1 MLINNIINKIIFIL
15 NLSMMV
21 TDKKNNMSILNNLKI
36 IILEIKASCFKNT
49 QQLILL
55 ISTFLL
61 VFFIRFLLMIM
72 DSIFVI
78 DEYSIQRVIFI
89 ISTSLL
95 VMGLE
100 IGFTKL
106 IFQIMD
112 DIQTSMTDVFNYF
125 HLLWKYITGL
135 LLFYLSI
142 SIGFLPGMLF
152 IYWKTKG
159 EFLDILFDSI
169 NDPYFQEL
177 VAGYF
182 DTNDLLMLIIIIC
195 IPGVYLSIRLCF
207 WSYFIIDQE
216 ITARDAIKKSF
227 NVSKNKEFEIII
239 YLFIILVFNLIGLI
253 SIIGICFTIPLTYL
267 FLCKYFRLLN
277 QNLK

>member
-1 MLINNIINKIIFIL
+1 
-15 NLSMMV
+15 
-21 TDKKNNMSILNNLKI
+21 MSILDNLKI
-36 IILEIKASCFKNT
+36 IIFEIKSSYFKNT
-49 QQLILL
+49 QHLILL
-55 ISTFLL
+55 ISSFLL
-61 VFFIRFLLMIM
+61 VFLIRSLLMIM

-78 DEYSIQRVIFI
+78 DEYSIQRIIFI
-89 ISTSLL
+89 TSTSLL

-106 IFQIMD
+106 IFKITD
-112 DIQTSMTDVFNYF
+112 DSKTSMTDIFNYF

-182 DTNDLLMLIIIIC
+182 NTNDLLILIIVIC
-195 IPGVYLSIRLCF
+195 IPGIYLSIRLCF

-216 ITARDAIKKSF
+216 ITALDAIKKSLYI
-227 NVSKNKEFEIII
+227 SKNKEFEIII
-239 YLFIILVFNLIGLI
+239 YLFIILIFNLIGLI
-253 SIIGICFTIPLTYL
+253 SIFGICFTIPLTYM

-277 QNLK
+277 QRLK

>member
-1 MLINNIINKIIFIL
+1 
-15 NLSMMV
+15 
-21 TDKKNNMSILNNLKI
+21 MSILNNFKFILLEMKSSYFNNTSQLK
-36 IILEIKASCFKNT
+36 
-49 QQLILL
+49 LL
-55 ISTFLL
+55 ISSFLL
-61 VFFIRFLLMIM
+61 VFLIRLLLMIM

-78 DEYSIQRVIFI
+78 EEHSIQRIIFI

-112 DIQTSMTDVFNYF
+112 NIQSSVTVVFNYF
-125 HLLWKYITGL
+125 HLLGKYISGL

-142 SIGFLPGMLF
+142 SIGFLPGFLF

-159 EFLDILFDSI
+159 EFLDILFDSM

-182 DTNDLLMLIIIIC
+182 NTNDLLILIIMIC
-195 IPGVYLSIRLCF
+195 IPGVYLSVRLCF
-207 WSYFIIDQE
+207 WSYFIIDKE
-216 ITARDAIKKSF
+216 ITALDAIKKSYF
-227 NVSKNKEFEIII
+227 VSTNKEFEIII
-239 YLFIILVFNLIGLI
+239 YLFIILVFNLIGLL

-277 QNLK
+277 HNLK

>member
-1 MLINNIINKIIFIL
+1 MN
-15 NLSMMV
+15 
-21 TDKKNNMSILNNLKI
+21 ILNNFKLI
-36 IILEIKASCFKNT
+36 IFEMKSSYFNNT
-49 QQLILL
+49 SQLMLL
-55 ISTFLL
+55 ISSFLL
-61 VFFIRFLLMIM
+61 VFLIRSLLMIM

-78 DEYSIQRVIFI
+78 DEYSIQRIIFI

-112 DIQTSMTDVFNYF
+112 NIQSSPKNVFNYF
-125 HLLWKYITGL
+125 YLLRKYIAGL

-142 SIGFLPGMLF
+142 GIGFLPGMLF

-182 DTNDLLMLIIIIC
+182 DTNDLLILIIIIC

-207 WSYFIIDQE
+207 WSYFIIDEE
-216 ITARDAIKKSF
+216 ITALDAIKKSYF
-227 NVSKNKEFEIII
+227 ISTNKEFEIII
-239 YLFIILVFNLIGLI
+239 YLFIILVFNLIGLL

-267 FLCKYFRLLN
+267 FLCKYFRILN
-277 QNLK
+277 HNLK

>member
-1 MLINNIINKIIFIL
+1 
-15 NLSMMV
+15 
-21 TDKKNNMSILNNLKI
+21 
-36 IILEIKASCFKNT
+36 
-49 QQLILL
+49 
-55 ISTFLL
+55 
-61 VFFIRFLLMIM
+61 M

-78 DEYSIQRVIFI
+78 DEYSIQRIIFI

-106 IFQIMD
+106 IFQIID
-112 DIQTSMTDVFNYF
+112 DTKASMKDIFNYF
-125 HLLWKYITGL
+125 HLLWKYIIGL
-135 LLFYLSI
+135 LLFYLLI
-142 SIGFLPGMLF
+142 SIVALPGILF

-159 EFLDILFDSI
+159 EILDIIFNSI

-177 VAGYF
+177 LAGYF
-182 DTNDLLMLIIIIC
+182 DTNDLLILITIIC

-216 ITARDAIKKSF
+216 ITAINAIKKSF
-227 NVSKNKEFEIII
+227 YITKNKEFEIII

-277 QNLK
+277 QRLK